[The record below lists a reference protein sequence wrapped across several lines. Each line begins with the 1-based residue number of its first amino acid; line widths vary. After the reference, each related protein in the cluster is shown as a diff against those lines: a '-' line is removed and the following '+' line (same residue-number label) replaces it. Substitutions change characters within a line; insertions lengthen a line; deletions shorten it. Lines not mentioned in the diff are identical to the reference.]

1 MTSEISRNISD
12 VATGSYEIVKSIT
25 MVAETAQS
33 TTSGSDETLVTAAS
47 IERLAADLML
57 LVGQS
62 GEASGR
68 EATDHDTASNRDA
81 SAGKYRLPAAK
92 EDAFLESL

>member
-1 MTSEISRNISD
+1 M
-12 VATGSYEIVKSIT
+12 
-25 MVAETAQS
+25 
-33 TTSGSDETLVTAAS
+33 TAAR
-47 IERLAADLML
+47 IERRAADLML

-68 EATDHDTASNRDA
+68 EASEQDNASNRDA
-81 SAGKYRLPAAK
+81 SGGKYRLPAAK